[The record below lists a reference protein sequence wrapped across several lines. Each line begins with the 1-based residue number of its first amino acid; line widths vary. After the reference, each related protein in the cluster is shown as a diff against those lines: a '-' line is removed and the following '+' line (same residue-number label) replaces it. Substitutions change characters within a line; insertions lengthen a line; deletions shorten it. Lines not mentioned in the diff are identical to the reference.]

1 LDPRARE
8 RAHGLHL
15 LTLSVV
21 AGLVVKSKPLGTRL
35 RPATAVDL
43 HRFLALLGLGFLA
56 LHGVALVLD
65 ATVEV
70 NPLAL
75 VVPGLIDYRPL
86 PTALGVLAGDLMV
99 LVYVS
104 FALRRWIGQRN
115 WRRLHSATY
124 GVFAAATLHGL
135 LAGTDAGTPWACGLY
150 LGALGAVG
158 LATAWRAFVPPGRPA
173 PVPKGDT

>member
-1 LDPRARE
+1 M
-8 RAHGLHL
+8 
-15 LTLSVV
+15 
-21 AGLVVKSKPLGTRL
+21 
-35 RPATAVDL
+35 
-43 HRFLALLGLGFLA
+43 
-56 LHGVALVLD
+56 
-65 ATVEV
+65 